1 MARKKDKAI
10 CSECGDD
17 GNLLEHPSYSG
28 DRLCK
33 ECLVSWH
40 ESEIDDL
47 ESEIRSHK
55 EEVEKI
61 NKS

>member
-1 MARKKDKAI
+1 MAKNKNEDI

-17 GNLLEHPSYSG
+17 SNLLEHPSYSD

-40 ESEIDDL
+40 ESQIDDL
-47 ESEIRSHK
+47 ESEIRLHK